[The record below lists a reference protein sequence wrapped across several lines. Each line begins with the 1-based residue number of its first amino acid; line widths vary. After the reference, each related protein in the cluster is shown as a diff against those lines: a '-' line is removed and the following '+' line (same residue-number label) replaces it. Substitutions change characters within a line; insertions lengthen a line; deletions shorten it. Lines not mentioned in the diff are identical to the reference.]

1 MSFDWQTEDHNW
13 DEGAPPR
20 RGANRW
26 TIDLPAAAPPPAPEP
41 AETPAPARPRHR
53 LRYLLAVGGLVLA
66 LLAVLYWQLERR
78 STLTQTRITAEV
90 TATQETILEA
100 AQRADGELF
109 VSFLSGRDSDW
120 AKSQEQLVRD
130 GGFLDRAAFALR
142 WTPTAPVSPT
152 ITLAPDLR
160 AAELTLP
167 QAYVIDV
174 GNGLTETVSL
184 QQTAVFRQ
192 GPDRWLYAP
201 PDDAFWGE
209 DLATGNRYVR
219 VRYPARDADVVE
231 PLARDLDAA
240 LAELCRAAGDACAGN
255 VFIDLTLS
263 TDPAA
268 LAVYRVPEDIWVGG
282 DAVVLPTPT
291 LFGRPSDDAGRRA
304 LSRAY
309 TARVVAA
316 AAANLSSWQCC
327 HDRLFYGALLDAL
340 LYRLGL
346 AAWPVGAVEY
356 RQLAGRPEQLRAV
369 ESLWRA
375 DAATAEERWA
385 VYTLVDFLVARGDV
399 SIVAMQW
406 QLAHNEDETY
416 WDWLSHVTNGAYG
429 TQEDFERDLLRY
441 AAERGGEVALD

>member
-1 MSFDWQTEDHNW
+1 MSFDWQTEEHNW
-13 DEGAPPR
+13 DETPPR
-20 RGANRW
+20 RAANRW
-26 TIDLPAAAPPPAPEP
+26 TIDLPTAELPPAPELV
-41 AETPAPARPRHR
+41 ETPPPARPRQR
-53 LRYLLAVGGLVLA
+53 LRYLLAVGGLVAA
-66 LLAVLYWQLERR
+66 LLLVLYWQLDRR
-78 STLTQTRITAEV
+78 SAAAQAGITAEV
-90 TATQETILEA
+90 TATQATIVEA
-100 AQRADGELF
+100 AQRTDGELF
-109 VSFLSGRDSDW
+109 VSFLSGRDPDW
-120 AKSQEQLVRD
+120 AKSQEQLVRA
-130 GGFLDRAAFALR
+130 GGFLDRSAFALR

-160 AAELTLP
+160 AAELTWP

-174 GNGLTETVSL
+174 GNGLTETVQL

-209 DLATGNRYVR
+209 DAATGSRYVH

-268 LAVYRVPEDIWVGG
+268 LAVYRLPQDIWAGG
-282 DAVVLPTPT
+282 EAVVLPTPT
-291 LFGRPSDDAGRRA
+291 LFGRPSDDASYRA

-316 AAANLSSWQCC
+316 AAANLAGWQCC
-327 HDRLFYGALLDAL
+327 RDRLFYGALLDAL
-340 LYRLGL
+340 LHRLGL
-346 AAWPVGAVEY
+346 AAWPVGAADY
-356 RQLAGRPEQLRAV
+356 GQLARRPEQLRAV

-375 DAATAEERWA
+375 DTATAEERRA
-385 VYTLVDFLVARGDV
+385 VYTLVDFLVARGDS
-399 SIVAMQW
+399 SIVDMQW
-406 QLAHNEDETY
+406 RLARHEDESY
-416 WDWLSHVTNGAYG
+416 WQWLSHVTGGAYG
-429 TQEDFERDLLRY
+429 TQEDFESDLLRY
-441 AAERGGEVALD
+441 AAERGTEVAFD